1 MSEDKK
7 EILFPVFLSVE
18 EAHLILRAIYINE
31 CTYLGVPFSNKE
43 VSDDDNLR
51 LWFDA
56 RYQKIKGKLNAI
68 IPQSDSDVMTK
79 SKLDQ
84 MLSRAEKCS

>member
-1 MSEDKK
+1 MSEDKI
-7 EILFPVFLSVE
+7 EIAFPVFLSSE

-31 CTYLGVPFSNKE
+31 CTYLGLPFSNKE
-43 VSDDDNLR
+43 VSDDDKH
-51 LWFDA
+51 WFDT

-79 SKLDQ
+79 SKFDQ
-84 MLSRAEKCS
+84 MLSREE